1 MSTAAPAQIDPEPEV
16 DEIPLPPDHI
26 REEMI
31 AEEERAQAATAG
43 AQTASPKP
51 KSAPEVAQLDFVR
64 SDERRTVVPLAF
76 AFRLDGALVESV
88 TVRRLNGYEI
98 AAFARAHLDENGA
111 YDRYELYSVM
121 TGLPAAVLRGLDQDD
136 GVRVTGACSDF
147 LSRGLA
153 GGS

>member
-1 MSTAAPAQIDPEPEV
+1 MSNAAPSIDPEPEV

-26 REEMI
+26 RAEMI
-31 AEEERAQAATAG
+31 AEENAQA
-43 AQTASPKP
+43 TASETAAPKAASKP
-51 KSAPEVAQLDFVR
+51 APEIAQLDFVR
-64 SDERRTVVPLAF
+64 SDERRTVVPLSF
-76 AFRLDGALVESV
+76 AFRLDGALVDSV

-98 AAFARAHLDENGA
+98 AAFAREHLDESGA